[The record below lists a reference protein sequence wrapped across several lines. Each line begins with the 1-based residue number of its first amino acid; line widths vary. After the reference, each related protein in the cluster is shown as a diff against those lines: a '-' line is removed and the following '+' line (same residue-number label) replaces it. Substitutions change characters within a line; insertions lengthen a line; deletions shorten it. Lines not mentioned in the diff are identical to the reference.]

1 MVQVHPDPPKL
12 ISSSLRPDSHTDVC
26 FARTRLDLTNFP
38 STAKPLSGRLGEWL
52 ILGAI
57 AQLGERLPCTQEVGG
72 SIPPGSTTDP
82 DMQESTVASRFDD
95 SIEPISD
102 CRFATVRSLTM
113 WIMLTVPVG
122 GNTEAHASCRDRR
135 SGQNVIRLKRIRR
148 IVCHPDQTP
157 WGYMVK
163 R

>member
-1 MVQVHPDPPKL
+1 MWRYR
-12 ISSSLRPDSHTDVC
+12 S
-26 FARTRLDLTNFP
+26 FARDTN
-38 STAKPLSGRLGEWL
+38 GIVR
-52 ILGAI
+52 GAI

-82 DMQESTVASRFDD
+82 KKSTVASRFDD
-95 SIEPISD
+95 TIEPVSD

-113 WIMLTVPVG
+113 WIMLTVPAG
-122 GNTEAHASCRDRR
+122 DNTEAHASRRDRR

-148 IVCHPDQTP
+148 IVRHPDQTP